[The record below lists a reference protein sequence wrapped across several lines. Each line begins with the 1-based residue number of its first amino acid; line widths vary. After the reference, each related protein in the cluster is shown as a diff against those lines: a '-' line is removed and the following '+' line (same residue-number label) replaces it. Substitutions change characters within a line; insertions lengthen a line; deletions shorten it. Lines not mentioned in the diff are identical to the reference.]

1 MYRTNLQKNIVIP
14 SLIIIASVALGCIV
28 VPEGVKAVLTFLKQ
42 ELFNSFSWIYIL
54 SVAFFFLFLVVLC
67 LGKLGDIRLGDDDE
81 EPEYSFFSWLCMLFS
96 AGMGIGLMYFGVA
109 EPISHLSAPLHSMA
123 SPVVQ
128 TKEAMLNTL
137 FHWGI
142 HAWAI
147 YGIVGLSLAY
157 FGFRYRLPV
166 TIRSGF
172 YPLLKHRIYSTP
184 GTVIDILALC
194 ATIFGLTTTLGF
206 GAMQLHA
213 GLREIGAMPGASF
226 QSLVFIILLSIGAA
240 VLSSISGVDKGVRY
254 LSQGN
259 LILAISLMLF
269 VLLTGPTVYI
279 LAAFTENIG
288 YYLTHI
294 VELSFRTF
302 AYESTKEEWFTSWTI
317 LYWAWWISWAP
328 FVGLFIAKISR
339 GRTIREFVVCVLL
352 IPTVFNLLWM
362 TVFGNGAIWMDA
374 QTAGML
380 TQAAEETD
388 RLLFL
393 FLNQLPLPA
402 ITSLIA
408 ILVIVIFFITSADS
422 GIFVINSIASQGK
435 STFPIWQS
443 ILWGSMLAVLAI
455 GLLYSGG
462 LEALQT
468 MTVIMALPFSLI
480 MVVMAFCL
488 LRGLWV
494 DDSYFSR
501 NLSKS
506 TAYWD
511 GKHWQARL
519 KKVVST
525 GKLEDVRA
533 FLRDVANPAFEELQA
548 EFAKNGIAAQIRSG
562 EEDGL
567 PYCELIV
574 ESGRLRDFLY
584 GVSCKEHA
592 ISKMVVSSDLLPKMD
607 TVNDFE
613 PVCYFADGRR
623 GYSLKYMRREELLTD
638 VLRQY
643 ERYIRM
649 IANSKHNLYLFDK
662 KSDET

>member
-1 MYRTNLQKNIVIP
+1 M
-14 SLIIIASVALGCIV
+14 
-28 VPEGVKAVLTFLKQ
+28 VPEGAKAVLTFLKQ

-380 TQAAEETD
+380 TQAAAETD

-435 STFPIWQS
+435 STFPRWQS

-662 KSDET
+662 KNEET

>member
-1 MYRTNLQKNIVIP
+1 M
-14 SLIIIASVALGCIV
+14 
-28 VPEGVKAVLTFLKQ
+28 VPEGAKAVLTFLKQ

-226 QSLVFIILLSIGAA
+226 KSLVFIILLSIGAA
-240 VLSSISGVDKGVRY
+240 VLSSISGVGKGVRY

-380 TQAAEETD
+380 TQAAAETD

-402 ITSLIA
+402 ITSLTA
-408 ILVIVIFFITSADS
+408 ILVIAIFFITSADS

-435 STFPIWQS
+435 STFPKWQS
-443 ILWGSMLAVLAI
+443 ILWGSMLAILAI

-468 MTVIMALPFSLI
+468 MTIIMALPFSLI

-533 FLRDVANPAFEELQA
+533 FLRDVADPAFEELQA
-548 EFAKNGIAAQIRSG
+548 EFAKNGIAAQVRSG
-562 EEDGL
+562 EEDGF

-584 GVSCKEHA
+584 SVGCKEHA
-592 ISKMVVSSDLLPKMD
+592 VSKMVVSSSLLPKMD
-607 TVNDFE
+607 TVEDFE

-662 KSDET
+662 KNEET

>member
-1 MYRTNLQKNIVIP
+1 M
-14 SLIIIASVALGCIV
+14 
-28 VPEGVKAVLTFLKQ
+28 VPEGAKAVLTFLKQ

>member
-1 MYRTNLQKNIVIP
+1 M
-14 SLIIIASVALGCIV
+14 
-28 VPEGVKAVLTFLKQ
+28 PEGVKAVLTFLKQ

-184 GTVIDILALC
+184 GTIIDILALC

-213 GLREIGAMPGASF
+213 GLREIGALSGASF

>member
-1 MYRTNLQKNIVIP
+1 M
-14 SLIIIASVALGCIV
+14 
-28 VPEGVKAVLTFLKQ
+28 PEGAKAVLTFLKQ

-435 STFPIWQS
+435 STFPRWQS

-511 GKHWQARL
+511 SKHWQARL

>member
-1 MYRTNLQKNIVIP
+1 M
-14 SLIIIASVALGCIV
+14 
-28 VPEGVKAVLTFLKQ
+28 VPEGAKAVLTFLKQ

-109 EPISHLSAPLHSMA
+109 EPISHLSAPLHSTA

-380 TQAAEETD
+380 TQAAAETD

-402 ITSLIA
+402 ITSLTA
-408 ILVIVIFFITSADS
+408 ILVIAIFFITSADS

-435 STFPIWQS
+435 STFPKWQS
-443 ILWGSMLAVLAI
+443 ILWGSMLAILAI

-533 FLRDVANPAFEELQA
+533 FLRDVVEPAFEELQA

-584 GVSCKEHA
+584 GVGCKEHA
-592 ISKMVVSSDLLPKMD
+592 VSKMVVSSSLLPKMD
-607 TVNDFE
+607 TVDDFE

-662 KSDET
+662 KNDET

>member
-1 MYRTNLQKNIVIP
+1 M
-14 SLIIIASVALGCIV
+14 
-28 VPEGVKAVLTFLKQ
+28 PEGAKAVLTFLKQ

-147 YGIVGLSLAY
+147 YGIIGLSLAY

-194 ATIFGLTTTLGF
+194 ATIFGLATTLGF

-213 GLREIGAMPGASF
+213 GLREIGALSGASF

-240 VLSSISGVDKGVRY
+240 VLSSISGVGKGVRY

-317 LYWAWWISWAP
+317 MYWAWWISWAP

-408 ILVIVIFFITSADS
+408 ILVIAIFFITSADS

-435 STFPIWQS
+435 STFPRWQS

-562 EEDGL
+562 EEDRL

-607 TVNDFE
+607 TVDDFE

-662 KSDET
+662 KNDET

>member
-1 MYRTNLQKNIVIP
+1 M
-14 SLIIIASVALGCIV
+14 
-28 VPEGVKAVLTFLKQ
+28 VPEGAKAVLTFLKQ

-240 VLSSISGVDKGVRY
+240 VLSSISGVGKGVRY

-380 TQAAEETD
+380 TQAAAETD

-402 ITSLIA
+402 ITSLTA
-408 ILVIVIFFITSADS
+408 ILVIAIFFITSADS

-435 STFPIWQS
+435 STFPKWQS
-443 ILWGSMLAVLAI
+443 ILWGSILAILAI

-533 FLRDVANPAFEELQA
+533 FLRDVAEPAFEELQA

-574 ESGRLRDFLY
+574 KSGRLRDFLY
-584 GVSCKEHA
+584 GVGCKEHA
-592 ISKMVVSSDLLPKMD
+592 VSKMVVSSSLLPKMD
-607 TVNDFE
+607 TVDDFE

-662 KSDET
+662 KNDET

>member
-1 MYRTNLQKNIVIP
+1 
-14 SLIIIASVALGCIV
+14 
-28 VPEGVKAVLTFLKQ
+28 
-42 ELFNSFSWIYIL
+42 
-54 SVAFFFLFLVVLC
+54 
-67 LGKLGDIRLGDDDE
+67 
-81 EPEYSFFSWLCMLFS
+81 
-96 AGMGIGLMYFGVA
+96 
-109 EPISHLSAPLHSMA
+109 
-123 SPVVQ
+123 
-128 TKEAMLNTL
+128 
-137 FHWGI
+137 
-142 HAWAI
+142 
-147 YGIVGLSLAY
+147 
-157 FGFRYRLPV
+157 
-166 TIRSGF
+166 
-172 YPLLKHRIYSTP
+172 
-184 GTVIDILALC
+184 
-194 ATIFGLTTTLGF
+194 
-206 GAMQLHA
+206 
-213 GLREIGAMPGASF
+213 MPGASF

-240 VLSSISGVDKGVRY
+240 VLSSISGVGKGVRY

-294 VELSFRTF
+294 IELSFRTF

-380 TQAAEETD
+380 TQAAAETD

-402 ITSLIA
+402 ITSLTA

-435 STFPIWQS
+435 STFPKWQS
-443 ILWGSMLAVLAI
+443 ILWGSMLAILAI

-533 FLRDVANPAFEELQA
+533 FLRDVADPAFEELQA

-584 GVSCKEHA
+584 GVGCKEHA
-592 ISKMVVSSDLLPKMD
+592 VSKMVVFSSLLPKMD
-607 TVNDFE
+607 TVDDFE

-662 KSDET
+662 KNDET

>member
-1 MYRTNLQKNIVIP
+1 
-14 SLIIIASVALGCIV
+14 
-28 VPEGVKAVLTFLKQ
+28 
-42 ELFNSFSWIYIL
+42 
-54 SVAFFFLFLVVLC
+54 
-67 LGKLGDIRLGDDDE
+67 
-81 EPEYSFFSWLCMLFS
+81 
-96 AGMGIGLMYFGVA
+96 
-109 EPISHLSAPLHSMA
+109 MA

-147 YGIVGLSLAY
+147 YGIIGLSLAY

-184 GTVIDILALC
+184 GTIIDILALC

-213 GLREIGAMPGASF
+213 GLREVGALSGVSF
-226 QSLVFIILLSIGAA
+226 QSLIFIILLSIGAA
-240 VLSSISGVDKGVRY
+240 VLSSISGVGKGLRY

-259 LILAISLMLF
+259 LILSIALMLF

-317 LYWAWWISWAP
+317 MYWAWWISWAP

-352 IPTVFNLLWM
+352 IPTVFNLLLM

-380 TQAAEETD
+380 TQAAAETD

-408 ILVIVIFFITSADS
+408 ILVIAIFFITSADS

-435 STFPIWQS
+435 STFPKWQS

-480 MVVMAFCL
+480 MVVMAA
-488 LRGLWV
+488 
-494 DDSYFSR
+494 SR
-501 NLSKS
+501 
-506 TAYWD
+506 
-511 GKHWQARL
+511 
-519 KKVVST
+519 
-525 GKLEDVRA
+525 
-533 FLRDVANPAFEELQA
+533 
-548 EFAKNGIAAQIRSG
+548 AA
-562 EEDGL
+562 L
-567 PYCELIV
+567 
-574 ESGRLRDFLY
+574 GR
-584 GVSCKEHA
+584 
-592 ISKMVVSSDLLPKMD
+592 
-607 TVNDFE
+607 
-613 PVCYFADGRR
+613 
-623 GYSLKYMRREELLTD
+623 
-638 VLRQY
+638 
-643 ERYIRM
+643 
-649 IANSKHNLYLFDK
+649 
-662 KSDET
+662 

>member
-1 MYRTNLQKNIVIP
+1 M
-14 SLIIIASVALGCIV
+14 
-28 VPEGVKAVLTFLKQ
+28 VPEGAKAVLTFLKQ

-226 QSLVFIILLSIGAA
+226 KSLVFIILLSIGAA
-240 VLSSISGVDKGVRY
+240 VLSSISGVGKGVRY

-380 TQAAEETD
+380 TQAAAETD

-402 ITSLIA
+402 ITSLTA
-408 ILVIVIFFITSADS
+408 ILVIAIFFITSADS

-435 STFPIWQS
+435 STFPKWQS
-443 ILWGSMLAVLAI
+443 ILWGSMLAILAI

-468 MTVIMALPFSLI
+468 MTIIMALPFSLI

-533 FLRDVANPAFEELQA
+533 FLRDVADPAFEELQA
-548 EFAKNGIAAQIRSG
+548 EFAKNGIAAQVRSG
-562 EEDGL
+562 EEDGF

-574 ESGRLRDFLY
+574 ESGRLRDFRY
-584 GVSCKEHA
+584 SVGCKEHA
-592 ISKMVVSSDLLPKMD
+592 VSKMVVSSSLLPKMD
-607 TVNDFE
+607 TVEDFE

-662 KSDET
+662 KNEET

>member
-1 MYRTNLQKNIVIP
+1 M
-14 SLIIIASVALGCIV
+14 
-28 VPEGVKAVLTFLKQ
+28 PEGAKAVLTFLKQ

-67 LGKLGDIRLGDDDE
+67 LSKLGDIRLGDDDE

-194 ATIFGLTTTLGF
+194 ATIFGLATTLGF

-213 GLREIGAMPGASF
+213 GLREIGALSGASF

-435 STFPIWQS
+435 STFPRWQS

>member
-1 MYRTNLQKNIVIP
+1 
-14 SLIIIASVALGCIV
+14 
-28 VPEGVKAVLTFLKQ
+28 
-42 ELFNSFSWIYIL
+42 
-54 SVAFFFLFLVVLC
+54 
-67 LGKLGDIRLGDDDE
+67 
-81 EPEYSFFSWLCMLFS
+81 
-96 AGMGIGLMYFGVA
+96 
-109 EPISHLSAPLHSMA
+109 
-123 SPVVQ
+123 
-128 TKEAMLNTL
+128 MLNTL

-147 YGIVGLSLAY
+147 YGIIGLSLAY

-166 TIRSGF
+166 TVRSGF
-172 YPLLKHRIYSTP
+172 YPLPKHRIYSTP

-240 VLSSISGVDKGVRY
+240 VLSSISGVGKGLRY

-317 LYWAWWISWAP
+317 MYWAWWISWAP

-339 GRTIREFVVCVLL
+339 GHTIREFVVCVLL

-380 TQAAEETD
+380 TQAAAETD

-402 ITSLIA
+402 ITSLTA
-408 ILVIVIFFITSADS
+408 ILVIAIFFITSADS

-435 STFPIWQS
+435 STFPKWQS
-443 ILWGSMLAVLAI
+443 ILWGSMLAILAI

-533 FLRDVANPAFEELQA
+533 FLRDVAEPAFEELKA

-584 GVSCKEHA
+584 GVGCKEHA
-592 ISKMVVSSDLLPKMD
+592 VSKMAVSSSLLPNMD
-607 TVNDFE
+607 TVDDFE

-638 VLRQY
+638 GLRQY

-662 KSDET
+662 KNDET

>member
-1 MYRTNLQKNIVIP
+1 M
-14 SLIIIASVALGCIV
+14 
-28 VPEGVKAVLTFLKQ
+28 VPEGAKAVLTFLKQ

-147 YGIVGLSLAY
+147 YGIIGLSLAY

-184 GTVIDILALC
+184 GTIIDILALC

-213 GLREIGAMPGASF
+213 GLREVGALSGVSF
-226 QSLVFIILLSIGAA
+226 QSLIFIILLSIGAA
-240 VLSSISGVDKGVRY
+240 VLSSISGVGKGLRY

-259 LILAISLMLF
+259 LILSITLMLF

-317 LYWAWWISWAP
+317 MYWAWWISWAP

-380 TQAAEETD
+380 TQAAAETD

-408 ILVIVIFFITSADS
+408 ILVIAIFFITSADS

-435 STFPIWQS
+435 STFPKWQS

-519 KKVVST
+519 KKVVSAGT
-525 GKLEDVRA
+525 LEDVRA
-533 FLRDVANPAFEELQA
+533 FLRDVAAPAFEELQA
-548 EFAKNGIAAQIRSG
+548 EFAKNGIAVQIRSG
-562 EEDGL
+562 EENGL
-567 PYCELIV
+567 SYCELIV

-584 GVSCKEHA
+584 GVGCEEHA
-592 ISKMVVSSDLLPKMD
+592 ISKMVVSSDLLPKMN
-607 TVNDFE
+607 TVDDFE

-662 KSDET
+662 KNNET